1 MISKQ
6 HIKAFFIA
14 ALAFKFPV
22 AWGRRKRCKMLSLNG
37 SKHKWIVKFLD
48 LFFDVRHRQDGGIEL
63 WFNEREKVQ
72 QKRRLRKLLKRIVR
86 A

>member
-6 HIKAFFIA
+6 QVKAFFIA

-22 AWGRRKRCKMLSLNG
+22 SWGRRKRCKMISLDG
-37 SKHKWIVKFLD
+37 SKHRWIVRFLE

-63 WFNEREKVQ
+63 WFKDKERQKVNQ
-72 QKRRLRKLLKRIVR
+72 RRFVKRLRHLI
-86 A
+86 